1 MQDAPRALRPE
12 RTAPVWAVYAV
23 RVNPGRALGVAVVG
37 GLVVALVLMLGVG
50 VVMLWLNG

>member
-1 MQDAPRALRPE
+1 MQDAPRAL
-12 RTAPVWAVYAV
+12 WAQRAAALWTVYAV

>member
-1 MQDAPRALRPE
+1 M
-12 RTAPVWAVYAV
+12 WAVYAV